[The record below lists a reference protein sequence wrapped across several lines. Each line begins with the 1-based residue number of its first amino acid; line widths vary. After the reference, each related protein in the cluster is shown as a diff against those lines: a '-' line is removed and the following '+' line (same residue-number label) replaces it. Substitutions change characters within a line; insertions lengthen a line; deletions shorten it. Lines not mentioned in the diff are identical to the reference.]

1 MERTG
6 RDEIASSGRRPRTPT
21 PSPGSAY
28 RVAVGGRPMV
38 TPGIDTSLFS
48 SALLSISVSLSFS
61 LVLPVSFSSLDTLVP
76 APCRITTPNVAN
88 SSADAGNFRIR
99 RELELLE
106 LPSHPGNHLRGG
118 VCVVSRARKKFLR
131 RSYIIVTIWSRIVS
145 LKENYPRIRSIGIVH
160 GLIIRLVFVIFI
172 ILYFLHAR
180 RIRPFA
186 IIFTV
191 CITFHRKICTDA
203 VSLP

>member
-48 SALLSISVSLSFS
+48 SALLSITVSLSFS

-88 SSADAGNFRIR
+88 SSAEIFGYGGNSNSSNFR
-99 RELELLE
+99 
-106 LPSHPGNHLRGG
+106 
-118 VCVVSRARKKFLR
+118 
-131 RSYIIVTIWSRIVS
+131 
-145 LKENYPRIRSIGIVH
+145 
-160 GLIIRLVFVIFI
+160 LI
-172 ILYFLHAR
+172 
-180 RIRPFA
+180 PA
-186 IIFTV
+186 IIFEAGSASCHV
-191 CITFHRKICTDA
+191 HGKNFFDDRI
-203 VSLP
+203 